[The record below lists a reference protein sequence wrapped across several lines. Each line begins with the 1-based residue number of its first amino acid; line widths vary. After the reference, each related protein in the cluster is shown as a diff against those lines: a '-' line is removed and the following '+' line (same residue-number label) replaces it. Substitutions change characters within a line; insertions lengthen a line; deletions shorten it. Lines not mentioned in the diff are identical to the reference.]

1 MNRHDV
7 FATTV
12 DVQVDRGGSNIV
24 HLENATVTANPLNF
38 EEDEDDDKRTVEI
51 EDVLYTDDI
60 LVEKTGKPFTE
71 SRTTPLTREK
81 PLQSQEPVK
90 DASGNIKTE
99 AVMDD
104 RGRPVYGTSSST
116 RKFASPPAA
125 AVCNGAA
132 DRCGFIMSRDN
143 RRGRQTSH
151 ENTLCTSVQACSEE
165 LGSAALGV
173 QRNPGRQTQPPHVFS
188 A

>member
-1 MNRHDV
+1 MNPHDV

-12 DVQVDRGGSNIV
+12 DVEVDRGGSNIV
-24 HLENATVTANPLNF
+24 HSENVTVTANPLNSIDF
-38 EEDEDDDKRTVEI
+38 EEDEDDNKRTVEI

-71 SRTTPLTREK
+71 SRTTPLTRKK

-125 AVCNGAA
+125 IAVCNGAA
-132 DRCGFIMSRDN
+132 DRCGVTMSQ
-143 RRGRQTSH
+143 QTRTAIQSREH
-151 ENTLCTSVQACSEE
+151 SLHQCTSV
-165 LGSAALGV
+165 
-173 QRNPGRQTQPPHVFS
+173 
-188 A
+188 